1 MPTPVIIKIGELKL
15 SAELNDSP
23 SAEKIKLLLPLE
35 FSMSRWGDEYY
46 GDCGIKVELAQDA
59 RDVMEVGELAVWPA
73 GNALCIFFGP
83 TPLSKGNE
91 PRAISRVNPVGK
103 LIGNPAV
110 LEKLGNSIRVRMEIA
125 EKAVPIEEIVIST
138 RGKILRRIQSRNS
151 S

>member
-46 GDCGIKVELAQDA
+46 GDCGIKVELSQDA

-83 TPLSKGNE
+83 TPASKGNE
-91 PRAISRVNPVGK
+91 PRAVSPVNPVGK
-103 LIGNPAV
+103 LIGNSAV
-110 LEKLGNSIRVRMEIA
+110 LKNLGSSIHARIEIL
-125 EKAVPIEEIVIST
+125 K
-138 RGKILRRIQSRNS
+138 
-151 S
+151 

>member
-15 SAELNDSP
+15 SAELKDSP

-46 GDCGIKVELAQDA
+46 GNCGIDAELSQDA

-83 TPLSKGNE
+83 TPVSKGNE
-91 PRAISRVNPVGK
+91 PRAISPVNPVGK
-103 LIGNPAV
+103 LIDNSAV
-110 LEKLGNSIRVRMEIA
+110 LKNLGSSIHARIEIL
-125 EKAVPIEEIVIST
+125 K
-138 RGKILRRIQSRNS
+138 
-151 S
+151 

>member
-1 MPTPVIIKIGELKL
+1 MPAPVIIKIGELKL

-46 GDCGIKVELAQDA
+46 GNCGIDAELSQDA

-83 TPLSKGNE
+83 TPVSKGNE
-91 PRAISRVNPVGK
+91 PRAISPVNPVGK

-110 LEKLGNSIRVRMEIA
+110 LEKLGNSIRVRMEIS
-125 EKAVPIEEIVIST
+125 K
-138 RGKILRRIQSRNS
+138 
-151 S
+151 